1 MIISKGTV
9 ILMKKWVFTPYI
21 FKGRFSTIYRS
32 PRTKRSIQ
40 KESLQ
45 KSDESKVVSEF
56 AIFGQKWAKMAPR
69 KKRPNFF
76 CEVILAPF

>member
-45 KSDESKVVSEF
+45 KSDESKVVSEY
-56 AIFGQKWAKMAPR
+56 AILAQKGAKNALR
-69 KKRPNFF
+69 KKMVDFWSF
-76 CEVILAPF
+76 